1 MLRRALL
8 TCDDSGK
15 DNGTKIQGW
24 VGGWDETNN
33 HQRWVF
39 NQFSATGS
47 RIKTI
52 LDAHPKIHG
61 KVIVEWPQRMCVC
74 ISIPSLLLLIELP

>member
-8 TCDDSGK
+8 TCDDSVK

-52 LDAHPKIHG
+52 LDMI
-61 KVIVEWPQRMCVC
+61 
-74 ISIPSLLLLIELP
+74 

>member
-8 TCDDSGK
+8 TRDDSVK

-61 KVIVEWPQRMCVC
+61 KVIVEWPQRMYVC
-74 ISIPSLLLLIELP
+74 I

>member
-74 ISIPSLLLLIELP
+74 I